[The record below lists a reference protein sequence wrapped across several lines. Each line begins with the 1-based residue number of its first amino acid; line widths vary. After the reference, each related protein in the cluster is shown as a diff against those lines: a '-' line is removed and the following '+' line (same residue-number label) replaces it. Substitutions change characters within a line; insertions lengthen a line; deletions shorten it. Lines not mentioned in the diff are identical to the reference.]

1 MGLFTMSRRDNDIRV
16 RPGRI
21 RDKGTPGRK
30 AKSFV
35 GQVMRAAKKAGH
47 TGHRFRSSGGRAGR
61 STFGRGRFVNVSR
74 GLAST
79 QRRVIVNAR
88 IVRHRGQSFRSA
100 PLAKHIDYLKREG
113 VTKDG
118 RDTAMF
124 DKEHDTADD
133 RAFAASTEDDRHHF
147 RFIISPEDAGRME
160 DLRGFTRD
168 LMSQAERDLG
178 TELDWVAVEHWNTD
192 NPHVHVLVRG
202 KADDGKD
209 LVIARDYISSGLRG
223 RAEQLVEL
231 ELGPRS
237 EKEIAAGLDKEVEAE
252 RWTGLDRA
260 LRSLGDDNG
269 GVADLR
275 PGSPELRDPDLRRRL
290 IGRAQT
296 LERLGIAEKL
306 APAVWTM
313 KPGAEQTLRD
323 LATRGDIIK
332 TMHRAMGSGAERPL
346 ADFAIQADPAEP
358 ILGRLVDRGLHDEL
372 KGEAYAVID
381 GVDGR
386 VHHLRFSDLQMTGDA
401 PVGGIVETRSWRARE
416 GGRPRLSLVGRSDFT
431 LDAQVSA
438 DGATWLDRLQLARER
453 APLSQAGFG
462 AEVSAALERRID
474 HLAAEGL
481 ATRQAGRVSF
491 SRNLLKTLR
500 ERDLAVA
507 SAKLESETGL
517 KRQKSG
523 DGETV
528 AGVYRQRLDLAS
540 GRFAMLDNG
549 LGFELV
555 PWKPQL
561 EKHLGQSVTGTMT
574 PGGGVDWSLG
584 RKRGLTL

>member
-1 MGLFTMSRRDNDIRV
+1 MGLFAVSGRDNDIRV

-21 RDKGTPGRK
+21 RDRGTPGRK

-74 GLAST
+74 GLART

-88 IVRHRGQSFRSA
+88 IVRNRGQKFRSA
-100 PLAKHIDYLKREG
+100 PLAKHIDYLKRDG
-113 VTKDG
+113 VTKNG
-118 RDTAMF
+118 RDAAMF

-133 RAFAASTEDDRHHF
+133 RAFAAGTEDDRHHF
-147 RFIISPEDAGRME
+147 RFIVSPEDAAQME

-202 KADDGKD
+202 RGDDGKD

-237 EKEIAAGLDKEVEAE
+237 EKEIAAGLDKEVQAE

-269 GVADLR
+269 GVADMR
-275 PGSPELRDPDLRRRL
+275 PGSPEPRDPDLRRRL

-296 LERLGIAEKL
+296 LERLGVAEKL

-332 TMHRAMGSGAERPL
+332 AMHRAMGSGAERPL
-346 ADFAIQADPAEP
+346 ADFAIQAEPAEP

-386 VHHLRFSDLQMTGDA
+386 VHHLRFSDLDMTGDT
-401 PVGGIVETRSWRARE
+401 PVGGIVETRSWTSQE

-438 DGATWLDRLQLARER
+438 DGATWLDRLQFARER

-474 HLAAEGL
+474 HLEAEGL
-481 ATRQAGRVSF
+481 ATRQGDRVSF
-491 SRNLLKTLR
+491 SRDLLKTLR
-500 ERDLAVA
+500 ERDLAA
-507 SAKLESETGL
+507 AAAKLESETGL

-540 GRFAMLDNG
+540 GRFAMIDDG
-549 LGFELV
+549 LGFSLV
-555 PWKPQL
+555 PWTPQL
-561 EKHLGQSVTGTMT
+561 ERHLGQTVTGTMT

-584 RKRGLTL
+584 RKRGLTI